1 MDIDY
6 AESPPIIKTKIIDG
20 ICDLSTYAIRKE
32 EHRLWKEKIL
42 SSSPPLR
49 DAYILLGMK
58 NHLYYMNNGSDLIN
72 LV

>member
-1 MDIDY
+1 MVYVI
-6 AESPPIIKTKIIDG
+6 
-20 ICDLSTYAIRKE
+20 LSTYAIRKE

-72 LV
+72 LVWCFLRVRDK